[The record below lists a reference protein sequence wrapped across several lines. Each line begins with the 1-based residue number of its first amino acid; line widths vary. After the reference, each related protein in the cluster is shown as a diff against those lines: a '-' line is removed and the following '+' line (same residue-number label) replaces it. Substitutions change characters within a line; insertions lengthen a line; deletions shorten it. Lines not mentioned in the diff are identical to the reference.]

1 MPLATSMEMKM
12 TNRNGPFRRN
22 IARAAL
28 CAGVLAM
35 GGAAAGDDAGA
46 GWFTSDRVECEIK
59 VTPGPSGTQ
68 LQGVVHARDTV
79 SGRYE
84 LSVEQDGMSGH
95 SMINQAGGFDAIP
108 DTPARLGVVTIGG
121 DGGGYTAK
129 LKVHA
134 DGETFTCAKRV
145 GGRV

>member
-1 MPLATSMEMKM
+1 M
-12 TNRNGPFRRN
+12 TRRN
-22 IARAAL
+22 SKIRRALTGAAL
-28 CAGVLAM
+28 SASIIAM
-35 GGAAAGDDAGA
+35 GAGMSGDDADA
-46 GWFTSDRVECEIK
+46 GWFTSDRLECEIQ
-59 VTPGPSGTQ
+59 VSPGPYGTT
-68 LQGVVHARDTV
+68 LQGVVHAKDTV

-84 LSVEQDGMSGH
+84 LSVEQDGFSGH
-95 SMINQAGGFDAIP
+95 SMINQSGGFQAIA

-121 DGGGYTAK
+121 DGATYTAK